1 MQPESL
7 LNTGFSGCD
16 YLIFCKI
23 GSYAFMPNI
32 CSLKKKCSLKTKL
45 C

>member
-7 LNTGFSGCD
+7 LSTGFSGCD

-23 GSYAFMPNI
+23 GRLRIYAQYLQPENQI
-32 CSLKKKCSLKTKL
+32 VLIND
-45 C
+45 